1 MRTLHD
7 TAMHDTTPPTPADP
21 FTSLRPRLFG
31 IAYRMLG
38 VRADAEDVLQDA
50 WLRWSRQDPTAL
62 QSAEAWLVTVVTRL
76 SIDRLRALKA
86 EREAYVGWWL
96 PEPLVQ
102 LQDPITGDAQ
112 HHHTPEA
119 AAELA
124 GELSVAFLYVL
135 ERLGPEE
142 RAAFLLRQ
150 VFDYDYPEIAAQLGK
165 TEAACRQMVHR
176 ASERVQQARTRFEVP
191 RAVHRQLLQRFMLA
205 AKSGDRSAIES
216 LLSEDAQLIGDG
228 GGKVASFP
236 KPLVGR
242 FRIAMLY
249 WAQHRRLGAQL
260 AYRMALIN
268 GEPGLLYYANGRLD
282 SAQAFVMEGEHIV
295 AIYAV
300 RNPDK
305 LIGVPAVLDER

>member
-1 MRTLHD
+1 MT
-7 TAMHDTTPPTPADP
+7 TTPVPVSPDP
-21 FTSLRPRLFG
+21 FTALRPRLFG

-50 WLRWSRQDPTAL
+50 WLRWSRTDPAAL

-96 PEPLVQ
+96 PEPLVEP
-102 LQDPITGDAQ
+102 LDER
-112 HHHTPEA
+112 TPETV
-119 AAELA
+119 AELA

-150 VFDYDYPEIAAQLGK
+150 VFDYDYPDIAAQLGK
-165 TEAACRQMVHR
+165 SEAACRQMVHR

-191 RAVHRQLLQRFMLA
+191 HGAHQQLLQRFIA
-205 AKSGDRSAIES
+205 AAQSGERRAIEA
-216 LLSEDAQLIGDG
+216 LLSQDAMLIGDG
-228 GGKVASFP
+228 GGKVQSFP
-236 KPLVGR
+236 HPLVGA
-242 FRIAMLY
+242 FRIANLY
-249 WAQHRRLGAQL
+249 WALFRRLGAKVV
-260 AYRMALIN
+260 YHMALIN
-268 GEPGLLYYANGRLD
+268 GEPGLLRYVDGQLE
-282 SAQAFVMEGEHIV
+282 SAQAFVTDGERIV

-305 LIGVPAVLDER
+305 LLEASEKLSLSD